1 MPNIEIKIK
10 SEKSAESHRSKIQT
24 YEHYKNSGV
33 EWLGEIPEHWEAKR
47 FKFIAKANKGKLPS
61 KIVSNSET
69 ELPPYMSMEYL
80 RGGIEN
86 QWVQDKDALV
96 IESEEILLLWDGSN
110 SGEFLKSRKGVIS
123 STVAHVVF
131 ERINKNY
138 AWYHSKV
145 LEIELRKNTIGM
157 GIPHVNGRVLN
168 NSVLCLPPLP
178 EQTAIANFLDEKT
191 TKIDQAIAIK
201 QQQIAL
207 LKERKQI
214 LIHTAVTRGLDDT
227 VALKDS
233 GVEWIG
239 EIPEHWNVFR
249 NNTLFTEQNRMGT
262 EGLPLLSVSIH
273 TAVSNEEIDEEDN
286 VRGRVKIEDKSK
298 YKTVK
303 PKDVVY
309 NMMRAWQGAI
319 GAVSVI
325 GLVSPAY
332 VVAEPKRDID
342 SAYFEYLF
350 RTSIFIDQMNKVSRG
365 ITDFRKRLY
374 WNEFRN
380 LMVIIPPLLEQKQIS
395 DYIETASQKIDI
407 AIGLKRQEIEKMK
420 EYKGSLINSVVTGK
434 VRVSDIIIN
443 K

>member
-1 MPNIEIKIK
+1 MSIIEAKTK
-10 SEKSAESHRSKIQT
+10 SEKSKESHKSTVQT
-24 YEHYKNSGV
+24 YARYKDSGV
-33 EWLGEIPEHWEAKR
+33 EWLDEIPEHWEVKR
-47 FKFIAKANKGKLPS
+47 FKFLAEANKGKLPA
-61 KIVSNSET
+61 KIVSNDESD
-69 ELPPYMSMEYL
+69 LPPYMSMEYL
-80 RGGIEN
+80 RGGMEN
-86 QWVQDKDALV
+86 QWVKDKDALV
-96 IESEEILLLWDGSN
+96 IDSDEILLLWDGSN

-123 STVAHVVF
+123 STVAHIIYKG
-131 ERINKNY
+131 INKKY
-138 AWYHSKV
+138 AWFHSKV
-145 LEIELRKNTIGM
+145 LEAELRKNTIGM

-168 NSVLCLPPLP
+168 NSSICLPPFP
-178 EQTAIANFLDEKT
+178 EQTAIANFLDDKT

-214 LIHTAVTRGLDDT
+214 LIHKSVTRGLDDT

-249 NNTLFTEQNRMGT
+249 NNTLFTEKNRMGT

-342 SAYFEYLF
+342 SAYFECLF

-380 LMVIIPPLLEQKQIS
+380 LMVIVPPLLEQKQIS
-395 DYIETASQKIDI
+395 DYIVTASQKIDTAI
-407 AIGLKRQEIEKMK
+407 ALKQQEIEKLK

-434 VRVSDIIIN
+434 VRVC
-443 K
+443 